1 MSDPSD
7 QLKTPPV
14 ADDLTGT
21 SVGRL
26 VIRGRLGIGGMGQVY
41 GAEDTTLK
49 RQVAIK
55 RMAAR
60 LRLDPRDR
68 KRFLK
73 EAERASALNHPNI
86 AGIYDVVEDK
96 GEILL
101 VMEYIEGATLRQRL
115 TQPISPE
122 EFFDIAAQCGEGL
135 EAAHEKGIVH
145 GDIKPENIMLTP
157 THRVKILDFG
167 VAKRFSRSPSDAT
180 ESLQG
185 MTGSFGG
192 TPAYM
197 APEVLLQKPLDGR
210 ADIFALGLVFY
221 EMLGGR
227 QPFLTDSFAGTLDRV
242 LHNEP
247 PPLSQVKS
255 NVPEALS
262 NIIGRMLAKDPAE
275 RYATARDLLV
285 DLRAVQGGSQ
295 LTVLKTRRPPPR
307 RRVPAW
313 SVVLAIV
320 VLVAVLLSIPSI
332 RHRLSG
338 WLARTQTKQES
349 SGAKILPQAKNVAV
363 MPFQPVEGDPQLTM
377 FGNGLVETL
386 TAKLTALSDN
396 HPLQVIS
403 ATEVRDKHVTTLQQA
418 RQEFGVTLGL
428 QVTLQHS
435 GELVRAT
442 YTLTDAKNGRALQ
455 ANTVT
460 APITDSFAIQDQ
472 VAEGVASAL
481 GVQLRPEERQALQAH
496 GTSLPDAYN
505 YYLQG
510 RGYLDDAYKPEN
522 VKSAIILFTEAL
534 KLDTNYGQA
543 KSGLGTAYWWK
554 YGLEKDKKWID
565 KARQE
570 CSKAVELGNA
580 GAEGHTCLGLLAN
593 GTGQYEQAV
602 EEFQRAVQLEPTND
616 QAYSGLAQAYQHLNK
631 LDEAEKT
638 YQRAISLRPQY
649 PDGYVRLGTFYLQQ
663 AQYAKGVDMF
673 SKAVELA
680 PDSYRAYFNLG
691 AAFADQA
698 RYAEAIPPFEHS
710 IAIRPTYI
718 AYNNL
723 GTVYLRL
730 RRFADAAHAY
740 REATK
745 LDNREYLAWG
755 GLGDAYHYLG
765 DRAQAMEAYKR
776 AIELAKE
783 QLQVNP
789 NDAEVLGDVADYY
802 AMQGDRQQALFYLD
816 RSLQFGRG
824 NKDLLF
830 NAALVY
836 ADLGET
842 GVALEWLKKSLDAGF
857 SAATVREAPTFDR
870 LKDDPRFQQL
880 LREKTN

>member
-1 MSDPSD
+1 MSDQSD

-21 SVGRL
+21 SVGRF
-26 VIRGRLGIGGMGQVY
+26 VIRGRLGVGGMGQVY

-338 WLARTQTKQES
+338 WLARAQTKQES
-349 SGAKILPQAKNVAV
+349 SGAKILPPAKNVVV
-363 MPFQPVEGDPQLTM
+363 MPFLPVEGDLQLTA

-386 TAKLTALSDN
+386 TAKLTALSEN

-455 ANTVT
+455 ANTIT

-481 GVQLRPEERQALQAH
+481 GVELRPEERSALQSH

-510 RGYLDDAYKPEN
+510 RGYLDDPYKPEN

-580 GAEGHTCLGLLAN
+580 GAEGHTCLGLMAN
-593 GTGQYEQAV
+593 GTGRYEQAV

-649 PDGYVRLGTFYLQQ
+649 PDGYMRLGAFYLQQ

-673 SKAVELA
+673 TKAVELA

-691 AAFADQA
+691 AAFTYEA
-698 RYAEAIPPFEHS
+698 RYADAIPPFEHS

-730 RRFADAAHAY
+730 RRFAEAARAY
-740 REATK
+740 REAAK

-789 NDAEVLGDVADYY
+789 NDAEVLGDVADYC
-802 AMQGDRQQALFYLD
+802 AMQGDKQQALAYLD
-816 RSLQFGRG
+816 RSLQLGRG
-824 NKDLLF
+824 DKDLLF
-830 NAALVY
+830 NAAIVY
-836 ADLGET
+836 EDLGET

>member
-21 SVGRL
+21 SVGRF

-60 LRLDPRDR
+60 LRLDPHDR

-185 MTGSFGG
+185 MSGSFGG

-227 QPFLTDSFAGTLDRV
+227 QPFLTDSFGATLDRV
-242 LHNEP
+242 LHEEP

-403 ATEVRDKHVTTLQQA
+403 ATEV
-418 RQEFGVTLGL
+418 G
-428 QVTLQHS
+428 S
-435 GELVRAT
+435 
-442 YTLTDAKNGRALQ
+442 
-455 ANTVT
+455 
-460 APITDSFAIQDQ
+460 
-472 VAEGVASAL
+472 
-481 GVQLRPEERQALQAH
+481 EERRV
-496 GTSLPDAYN
+496 G
-505 YYLQG
+505 
-510 RGYLDDAYKPEN
+510 K
-522 VKSAIILFTEAL
+522 
-534 KLDTNYGQA
+534 
-543 KSGLGTAYWWK
+543 
-554 YGLEKDKKWID
+554 
-565 KARQE
+565 E
-570 CSKAVELGNA
+570 CRS
-580 GAEGHTCLGLLAN
+580 
-593 GTGQYEQAV
+593 
-602 EEFQRAVQLEPTND
+602 RWSP
-616 QAYSGLAQAYQHLNK
+616 
-631 LDEAEKT
+631 
-638 YQRAISLRPQY
+638 
-649 PDGYVRLGTFYLQQ
+649 
-663 AQYAKGVDMF
+663 
-673 SKAVELA
+673 
-680 PDSYRAYFNLG
+680 
-691 AAFADQA
+691 
-698 RYAEAIPPFEHS
+698 
-710 IAIRPTYI
+710 
-718 AYNNL
+718 
-723 GTVYLRL
+723 
-730 RRFADAAHAY
+730 
-740 REATK
+740 
-745 LDNREYLAWG
+745 
-755 GLGDAYHYLG
+755 YH
-765 DRAQAMEAYKR
+765 
-776 AIELAKE
+776 
-783 QLQVNP
+783 
-789 NDAEVLGDVADYY
+789 
-802 AMQGDRQQALFYLD
+802 
-816 RSLQFGRG
+816 
-824 NKDLLF
+824 
-830 NAALVY
+830 
-836 ADLGET
+836 
-842 GVALEWLKKSLDAGF
+842 
-857 SAATVREAPTFDR
+857 
-870 LKDDPRFQQL
+870 
-880 LREKTN
+880 

>member
-7 QLKTPPV
+7 QLKTPTV

-21 SVGRL
+21 SVGRF

-60 LRLDPRDR
+60 LRLDPHDR

-86 AGIYDVVEDK
+86 AGIYDVVDDK

-101 VMEYIEGATLRQRL
+101 
-115 TQPISPE
+115 
-122 EFFDIAAQCGEGL
+122 
-135 EAAHEKGIVH
+135 
-145 GDIKPENIMLTP
+145 
-157 THRVKILDFG
+157 
-167 VAKRFSRSPSDAT
+167 
-180 ESLQG
+180 G
-185 MTGSFGG
+185 MCCSFGG

-197 APEVLLQKPLDGR
+197 ASEVLMQKPLDGR

-227 QPFLTDSFAGTLDRV
+227 QPFLTDSFGATLDRV
-242 LHNEP
+242 LHEEP

-320 VLVAVLLSIPSI
+320 ALVAVLLSIPSI

-338 WLARTQTKQES
+338 WLARAQTKQES

-403 ATEVRDKHVTTLQQA
+403 ATEVRGKHVTTLQQA

-481 GVQLRPEERQALQAH
+481 GVQLRPEERQALEAH

-673 SKAVELA
+673 SRAVELA
-680 PDSYRAYFNLG
+680 RDSYRAYFNLG

-857 SAATVREAPTFDR
+857 SAAT
-870 LKDDPRFQQL
+870 
-880 LREKTN
+880 